1 MLVWTT
7 AFVVASW
14 LQAPA
19 AGTPALAAVSSELQ
33 AVMETATKDWNR
45 GDLDGF
51 VAPYDERATFMTRRG
66 PIGTAEMRASYEKN
80 YFGGG
85 KPHQQLRYERLHVV
99 PLAADSAMMTGRF
112 VLSGGDRPEQ
122 SGWFTLV
129 WIRTP
134 RGWKIVHDH
143 TS

>member
-1 MLVWTT
+1 
-7 AFVVASW
+7 
-14 LQAPA
+14 
-19 AGTPALAAVSSELQ
+19 
-33 AVMETATKDWNR
+33 
-45 GDLDGF
+45 
-51 VAPYDERATFMTRRG
+51 
-66 PIGTAEMRASYEKN
+66 
-80 YFGGG
+80 
-85 KPHQQLRYERLHVV
+85 LHVV
-99 PLAADSAMMTGRF
+99 PLAADSALMTGRF